1 MGSNLIW
8 VDLEMTGL
16 DVEKRVI
23 LEIAT
28 IVTNEVLEPV
38 AEGPNIAI
46 KYPEAVLRNMSEWS
60 MQHHKASG
68 LLDRARASSHDCGSA
83 EQKTLDFLS
92 LHCKKGESPLC
103 GNSVWQDRL
112 FVMKYMPKLEDFFHY
127 RNVDVSTVKELVK
140 RWYPALPTYE
150 KNNTHLAHI
159 DIMESINELKYYR
172 RKVFLPFEHDE

>member
-28 IVTNEVLEPV
+28 IVTNQELEPV

-46 KYPEAVLRNMSEWS
+46 NYPEAVLQNMSEWS
-60 MQHHKASG
+60 IQHHEASG
-68 LLDRARASSHDCGSA
+68 LLERARTSSHGCGDA
-83 EQKTLDFLS
+83 EKATLDFLS
-92 LHCKKGESPLC
+92 LQCKKGESPLC

-112 FVMKYMPKLEDFFHY
+112 FLM
-127 RNVDVSTVKELVK
+127 
-140 RWYPALPTYE
+140 
-150 KNNTHLAHI
+150 
-159 DIMESINELKYYR
+159 
-172 RKVFLPFEHDE
+172 